1 MAPQHQQAGMH
12 DKALV
17 ETDIHKPVE
26 NGREQC
32 EHISQGSSISRLF
45 EDFPNEILLKIFSHM
60 DWKGVLA
67 CRQTSKRLSEISTAR
82 PLWAALFERLCDEL
96 IVPPLLERPIHA
108 YSAQELEGA
117 FFKRISS
124 EMAFA
129 SGRVPKMRSE
139 SLKSEQY
146 SDCYHLL
153 EGGRWLLVTSPR
165 LKPGCVYAYDLE
177 NPLLP
182 KPECIIDFKDRN
194 HTQKWWI
201 KTNLDKSS
209 STLAFNLLLAPSCSV
224 RNFQRDFPDGDDDDY
239 PNPNAPHAYNHI
251 YRLTLS
257 GYGSDAKLKAQ
268 NLRSL
273 YGGFG
278 FYTTDIQLQGK
289 YLSRVLENVITTNKR
304 VEVCNWFL
312 SNSSLYAKSYIFPD
326 TNCIYGC
333 SPLPN
338 GKLLFVTST
347 SAALYDITNLHSMQ
361 PGKFDFKN
369 STLQPYWRHVNPDFY
384 EGAIISKPYFDSRMN
399 NFRVAIAVKGYIY
412 GLITGNNN
420 DDPWYQPL
428 CKSNL
433 AGSHRAFLGSNKVY
447 DHVNVSLLRIAS
459 FTWPQDAGWDLFLKP
474 TIQSYSCEV
483 EYRHNA
489 PPMFDEH
496 SNRVFA
502 PFRGPSTIVDFMER
516 TEEQTM
522 IKEILYLPV
531 NE

>member
-1 MAPQHQQAGMH
+1 MDPNVNRVKSLKNMH
-12 DKALV
+12 
-17 ETDIHKPVE
+17 
-26 NGREQC
+26 EQC
-32 EHISQGSSISRLF
+32 ELHQVHEGTFQGYQILRHISLF
-45 EDFPNEILLKIFSHM
+45 EDLPNEILLKIFSHM

-129 SGRVPKMRSE
+129 SGRIPRMRSE
-139 SLKSEQY
+139 PLNSERY

-165 LKPGCVYAYDLE
+165 LKPGRVYAYDLE
-177 NPLLP
+177 KPLLP
-182 KPECIIDFKDRN
+182 KPKRIIDFKDRN
-194 HTQKWWI
+194 PGQKWWI
-201 KTNLDKSS
+201 RTNLDKSS
-209 STLAFNLLLAPSCSV
+209 PTLAFNLLLAPLFTAD
-224 RNFQRDFPDGDDDDY
+224 ND
-239 PNPNAPHAYNHI
+239 PNLNAPHAYNHI

-257 GYGSDAKLKAQ
+257 GYGIDAKLEAQ
-268 NLRSL
+268 KLRTL
-273 YGGFG
+273 YGGLE
-278 FYTTDIQLQGK
+278 FYTTDIQLQGH
-289 YLSRVLENVITTNKR
+289 YLSRVLANYITR
-304 VEVCNWFL
+304 HSHIEVCNWVL
-312 SNSSLYAKSYIFPD
+312 SNSTLYMKSYIFPD
-326 TNCIYGC
+326 IYGICGC

-338 GKLLFVTST
+338 GKLLVVTST
-347 SAALYDITNLHSMQ
+347 SAALYDISNLHSMQ
-361 PGKFDFKN
+361 LVDGKFDYKN
-369 STLQPYWRHVNPDFY
+369 SILQPYWRHVNPDFY
-384 EGAIISKPYFDSRMN
+384 KDAIISKPYFDSRMN
-399 NFRVAIAVKGYIY
+399 NFRVAIAVKDYIY

-433 AGSHRAFLGSNKVY
+433 AGSRRSFLGSNKVY
-447 DHVNVSLLRIAS
+447 DQADVSLLRIAS
-459 FTWPQDAGWDLFLKP
+459 FTWPQDAGRDLLLKQ

-489 PPMFDEH
+489 PPVFDEH

-502 PFRGPSTIVDFMER
+502 PFLDTSTIVDF
-516 TEEQTM
+516 EETTKQQSM
-522 IKEILYLPV
+522 DKEMFYLPI
-531 NE
+531 N